1 MYTIEWEVYSF
12 KANGALVKST
22 LVKLD
27 TTEGQVVQA
36 TAATDEVIGVTT
48 VDAASGQSVAVQED
62 QIARVK
68 LWGTVAIG
76 DKLTATTGGVAITT
90 VTAGNKSFGIALK
103 AGLTGEFIPVLL
115 RRTTI

>member
-12 KANGALVKST
+12 KANGALVEAT

-36 TAATDEVIGVTT
+36 TAATHEVIGVTT
-48 VDAASGQSVAVQED
+48 MDAADKQSVGVQED

-76 DKLTATTGGVAITT
+76 DKLTATTGGVAIATT
-90 VTAGNKSFGIALK
+90 TTGNFSFGIALK